1 MIDELMP
8 LVDCDDC
15 SLQEADCLGTDCKD
29 AQRLSD
35 WKWTHS
41 ILTWILGE
49 LAGKSLVQITE
60 GVSAAGDIYLIGK
73 LQEMGII
80 DRHTGDWKMELLIK
94 EATNGG

>member
-15 SLQEADCLGTDCKD
+15 DLQDEDCFGTDCKD

-35 WKWTHS
+35 LRFFRIEMAECRKPSDFWH
-41 ILTWILGE
+41 LE
-49 LAGKSLVQITE
+49 
-60 GVSAAGDIYLIGK
+60 DK
-73 LQEMGII
+73 LDQ
-80 DRHTGDWKMELLIK
+80 LIK